1 MPEAERPYRVWGYP
15 YVPRLAILGMLILLV
30 VTFINSFEASML
42 GVFVILIGNGF
53 YDVFMEKV
61 AYEPAVAL
69 PLVKSAKAK
78 TDVTTVAKK
87 PRKKAAPKA

>member
-1 MPEAERPYRVWGYP
+1 
-15 YVPRLAILGMLILLV
+15 
-30 VTFINSFEASML
+30 ML

-78 TDVTTVAKK
+78 TDVTKVAKK